1 MLPRSISLPILAL
14 LACASCAAPRPVHFS
29 SSPPGARVLIDGADT
44 GFVTPC
50 MLELDDTTSRTLELS
65 LPGYL
70 TERRVL
76 VHQNRKEL
84 VFWRESALTKSW
96 NFPLWLGSED
106 FFIPLKRTSGESP
119 ARIYIRLRREAD
131 R

>member
-1 MLPRSISLPILAL
+1 MLSRLIPLLAL
-14 LACASCAAPRPVHFS
+14 LTVASCAAPKPVQFS
-29 SSPPGARVLIDGADT
+29 SSPPGARVLIDEVDT

-50 MLELDDTTSRTLELS
+50 VLEIKDGPSRKVEFA

-70 TERRVL
+70 TEQRVL
-76 VHQNRKEL
+76 VYQSRKQL
-84 VFWRESALTKSW
+84 VFWREAALSHKSW

-106 FFIPLKRTSGESP
+106 FFIPLKGDSGEAP
-119 ARIYIRLRREAD
+119 ARVYVRMRREAD